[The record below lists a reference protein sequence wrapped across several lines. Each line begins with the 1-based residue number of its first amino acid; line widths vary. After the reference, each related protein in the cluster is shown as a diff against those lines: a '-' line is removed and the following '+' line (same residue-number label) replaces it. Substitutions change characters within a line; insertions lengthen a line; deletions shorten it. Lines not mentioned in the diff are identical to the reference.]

1 MKIAIACATLLLATV
16 SAASAQTPTP
26 AGPARPTPVPTPVTQ
41 FTFQLV
47 GLKPDAALWAWS
59 EGSSVFEPSG
69 GSAFLTIPK
78 SAKELF
84 LLNKKSGQFATL
96 SLSALKKNGHL
107 DASKAVFASAKPGAM
122 VIKALSGAGKPV
134 PSASITLT
142 TERDGSKSVQ
152 SGVTDGA
159 GVARFESIL
168 PGRVQVEAKAGKV
181 LSSVNFVALPGVP
194 GGEFVQRV
202 SLSGGDADLAPT
214 PAPAGGAI
222 VTSPGSPPVI
232 VVDRAE
238 KPETNNALPGWIG
251 IMVLGVGGFFG
262 WRWLKSRGMSVK
274 DVLDKAGVNLPEDS
288 PSGVNPNLRP
298 PSPASAPLPPL
309 PSLGD
314 LPSAGF
320 ASTSGGVFAPN
331 PSNGGP
337 AAVPLP
343 APTGQPRLF
352 GVRGPL
358 AGQSFLLLGPLT
370 LGREPDNAI
379 ALPGDNTASRK
390 HAVVMPGTSGG
401 WEIADSGSSNGTF
414 VNGQRIQAPTPL
426 AHGDEIAVGTA
437 RLRYEA

>member
-1 MKIAIACATLLLATV
+1 MKIATACATLLLAV
-16 SAASAQTPTP
+16 SATRAQTPTP
-26 AGPARPTPVPTPVTQ
+26 APKPTPAPSPVP
-41 FTFQLV
+41 QLTV
-47 GLKPDAALWAWS
+47 ELTGLKPEASLWVWS
-59 EGSSVFEPSG
+59 AGSSVSEPTPS
-69 GSAFLTIPK
+69 SARLSVPK
-78 SAKELF
+78 SAKELL
-84 LLNKKSGQFATL
+84 LLNKKTGQFAAIPL
-96 SLSALKKNGHL
+96 SGLKNGKL
-107 DASKAVFASAKPGAM
+107 DSTKAVFASAKPGAV
-122 VIKALSGAGKPV
+122 VINTLSSAGKPV
-134 PSASITLT
+134 ASASITLT

-168 PGRVQVEAKAGKV
+168 PGRVLVEAKAGKV
-181 LSSVNFVALPGVP
+181 LSSVNFVALPPTP

-214 PAPAGGAI
+214 PAPAGGAM
-222 VTSPGSPPVI
+222 VTSPRSPPVI

-238 KPETNNALPGWIG
+238 KPETNSALPGWIG
-251 IMVLGVGGFFG
+251 IIVLGIAGFFG

-274 DVLDKAGVNLPEDS
+274 DVLDKAGVNLPDEAA
-288 PSGVNPNLRP
+288 SGVNPNLRP

-314 LPSAGF
+314 LPSA
-320 ASTSGGVFAPN
+320 TPN

-337 AAVPLP
+337 IMAPLP

-358 AGQSFLLLGPLT
+358 AGQSFALMAPLT
-370 LGREPDNAI
+370 IGREPDNAI